1 MIIAATLTPHAI
13 VADTHQLVIGADT
26 LRGGFVEDIG
36 ETVERYRH
44 GLDDAGKIEEGIAG
58 DILLGSVVE
67 RGGDHRDIL
76 DPIF

>member
-13 VADTHQLVIGADT
+13 VADTHPLVIGADT

-44 GLDDAGKIEEGIAG
+44 GLDDAGKIEIG
-58 DILLGSVVE
+58 DSWRHPAWKRRRTMGGSS
-67 RGGDHRDIL
+67 GYS
-76 DPIF
+76 